1 MTTYVFLLIQHLG
14 LTTLSGSTDRERILT
29 GGVREFRHV
38 SPDREGRNH
47 SVFYTSG
54 RSMVANRRQVVVDS
68 NNAIR
73 MTDPKL

>member
-1 MTTYVFLLIQHLG
+1 MTTYVFLLIQYLG

-29 GGVREFRHV
+29 GGDREFRHV

-54 RSMVANRRQVVVDS
+54 RSIVANRRQVVVDS

-73 MTDPKL
+73 MTDPNA